1 MLHLFSKA
9 SGIFL
14 VLKFIFNLEIMIIKG
29 TPQRGLT
36 GTTLGFFFGF
46 AAVALYGPTA
56 IKFKEAM
63 DLSPALVGL
72 LIAIPS
78 LSGSLLRIPFG
89 AWVDTNGGKIPFLVL
104 LLLSVTGLGGVTLLL
119 ATSYPDGMKE
129 MYPLVLFFGFLSGCG
144 IATFSVGIAQT
155 SYWFPRSRQGAAL
168 GTFGGLGNLAP
179 GIFSIVL
186 PLFLTYYGFISAYF
200 AWFLFLLLGTVL
212 YGFIGVN
219 SPYFQY
225 KKAGFSHQG
234 ARAEA
239 EKRHGQE
246 IFPSGT
252 IIDSLKNSAKIRNTW
267 ALVVLYFTSFGGF
280 IALTAW
286 FPTYWSEFQGF
297 TPVKA
302 GLFTAAFSILASLVR
317 VYGGKIADKFGGE
330 KIAMLSMATILLTTA
345 LLSFAPGLILSAVA
359 VALLAAGMGTA
370 NGAIFKLV
378 PVYIPDAVGGAAGWI
393 GGLGAFGGFAL
404 PPVMGAIAG
413 SYGKIGY
420 ARGFF
425 VFVILSVINLLII
438 NALLK
443 NRKKQNC

>member
-1 MLHLFSKA
+1 M
-9 SGIFL
+9 I
-14 VLKFIFNLEIMIIKG
+14 IIKG
-29 TPQRGLT
+29 TPGRGLL

-72 LIAIPS
+72 LIAIPA

-89 AWVDTNGGKIPFLVL
+89 AWVDINGGRIPFLIL
-104 LLLSVTGLGGVTLLL
+104 MLLSLTGLGGVTLLL
-119 ATSYPDGMKE
+119 ATSYPDGMKD

-144 IATFSVGIAQT
+144 IATFSVGIGQT
-155 SYWFPRSRQGAAL
+155 SYWFPKNKQGVAL

-186 PLFLTYYGFISAYF
+186 PVFLTYYGFISAYF

-212 YGFIGVN
+212 YGFLGIN

-225 KKAGFSHQG
+225 RKAGFSDQH
-234 ARAEA
+234 ARTEA
-239 EKRHGQE
+239 KKHGQE
-246 IFPSGT
+246 IFPSGSVKE
-252 IIDSLKNSAKIRNTW
+252 SLINSAKIRNTW
-267 ALVVLYFTSFGGF
+267 ALVALYFSSFGGF

-286 FPTYWSEFQGF
+286 FPTYWNEFQGF
-297 TPVKA
+297 TLLKA
-302 GLFTAAFSILASLVR
+302 GLFTSVFAIMTSLIR

-330 KIAMLSMATILLTTA
+330 MVALVSMSTILVSSGV
-345 LLSFAPGLILSAVA
+345 LSFASNLILSVVA
-359 VALLAAGMGTA
+359 VIMLALGMGIS

-378 PVYIPDAVGGAAGWI
+378 PVYIPKSVGGAAGWI

-404 PPVMGAIAG
+404 PPIMGAIAG
-413 SYGKIGY
+413 QYGKTGY
-420 ARGFF
+420 ARGFI
-425 VFVILSVINLLII
+425 VFAILSVINLLII
-438 NALLK
+438 YVLLK
-443 NRKKQNC
+443 TRKRNNLQESG